1 MQTLTTP
8 MIPMQTPLELCQK
21 TYQPTWICPVPP
33 SNDESHED
41 EMGGPSAAVTPLPAD
56 GGEVPREA
64 GGNQSLTDCS
74 GPASSDDDFRRRRR
88 LRRSDGITKAK
99 DILWENPM
107 KLLSKSAKRSKPAL
121 RLVSTV

>member
-64 GGNQSLTDCS
+64 GHSPIAAVLLAPMRT
-74 GPASSDDDFRRRRR
+74 SDADAVCEDQME
-88 LRRSDGITKAK
+88 L
-99 DILWENPM
+99 P
-107 KLLSKSAKRSKPAL
+107 KPKTFFGRTL
-121 RLVSTV
+121 